1 MTEKIK
7 AFFDAIDLIAARLR
21 GYMKSLVAV
30 GVTLQTLVATG
41 VIKIPPG
48 SKWANW
54 AAIGTAVIAYFT
66 IRSGK
71 EVSALVEAKRL
82 AGEPPMP
89 GVNPPRLTG
98 GPTFPPP
105 DGAVPSREMDTP
117 NERPSKGSR

>member
-1 MTEKIK
+1 MTEKIR

-21 GYMKSLVAV
+21 GYMKSLVGI
-30 GVTLQTLVATG
+30 GVTIQTLVATD

-54 AAIGTAVIAYFT
+54 AAIGTSLIAYFT

-71 EVSALVEAKRL
+71 EVGALVEAKRL

-89 GVNPPRLTG
+89 GVHPPR
-98 GPTFPPP
+98 PT
-105 DGAVPSREMDTP
+105 DQGAVPSSEMITP
-117 NERPSKGSR
+117 NDRIPKGS